1 MDYTYRSVSLLLLRQ
16 KQELQPVRKSL
27 LPDSDDCA
35 ALLLRRH
42 SFRQGLH
49 VNIAEKAEKT
59 PPFFFGGGKY
69 EFVSGFLRKI
79 VFDYCIFSF
88 LVVIYFQVVSECP
101 SDTMFYLF

>member
-27 LPDSDDCA
+27 LPDSDACA

-49 VNIAEKAEKT
+49 VNIAEKAEFS